1 MAENRLTEELT
12 PEQMA
17 AVSSSL
23 VEWAN
28 LARQPV
34 DRDKATGLL
43 REICAARDEPPIAVF
58 ADSFEHLVTLVNEHL
73 ESRHLEVDRWRNSAP
88 DLLRYSSDFHGCL
101 SRISLA
107 LRSRQRLK
115 AGLLNYHQRIANFT
129 SKVDS
134 ALYQRF
140 GVELSRRLRAKI
152 SYDSHVEYL
161 HYAEAKYL
169 YFARLMGERFD
180 GLDAQM
186 YFDCLLNLSVTFF
199 VGRYV
204 FVCEKPRV
212 FSRFDRLHSTVG
224 PALGWDDGTGFHYL
238 HGVEFE
244 TSLWET
250 VVSGRMTFHDILKIR
265 DKEQRHQALWC
276 NPDAFLALGP
286 RLVNRSESGN
296 ELYRVE
302 NTELNEIYHSPQMW
316 FLRFYDV
323 TNLPPDS
330 CAIEEIDPAY
340 AEANPEADSILH
352 YHREFLEVYSMT
364 YAEERQYWLE
374 RT

>member
-1 MAENRLTEELT
+1 MAKQRLTEELT
-12 PEQMA
+12 QEQA
-17 AVSSSL
+17 DSISSSL
-23 VEWAN
+23 VKWAD
-28 LARQPV
+28 LASRKV
-34 DRDKATGLL
+34 DRDKATALL
-43 REICAARDEPPIAVF
+43 RQICPARNEPPVAVF
-58 ADSFEHLVTLVNEHL
+58 ADSFEHLVALVKDHL
-73 ESRHLEVDRWRNSAP
+73 ETLNLEVGRWHNSAP
-88 DLLRYSSDFHGCL
+88 DMLGYSLDFHGCL

-115 AGLLNYHQRIANFT
+115 AGLLNYPQRIANFS

-140 GVELSRRLRAKI
+140 GLELSKRLGAKI

-161 HYAEAKYL
+161 HYTEGKYL
-169 YFARLMGERFD
+169 HFTTLMGETFD
-180 GLDAQM
+180 GLDAQR
-186 YFDCLLNLSVTFF
+186 YFDILLNLPVTFF
-199 VGRYV
+199 VGSTV

-212 FSRFDRLHSTVG
+212 DSRFDRLHSTVG

-238 HGVEFE
+238 HGVEFDKN
-244 TSLWET
+244 LWET

-265 DKEQRHQALWC
+265 DNDQRHQAIWC
-276 NPDAFLALGP
+276 NPDAFFGLNP
-286 RLVNRSESGN
+286 NLVDRSESGN

-302 NTELNEIYHSPQMW
+302 NTELNDIYHSPQMW
-316 FLRFYDV
+316 FLRFCDV
-323 TNLPPDS
+323 MKLPPDS
-330 CAIEEIDPAY
+330 LSIEEIDPAY
-340 AEANPEADSILH
+340 AETNPEADSILH